1 MQEAASAA
9 KLSNIGRWMPRK
21 IGNDSLMK
29 PKPDFEKIQ
38 TQLQAI
44 RPKKFYRLI
53 AIIFLL
59 FSGLFFTKAL
69 SDENTIL
76 FVAVGGIFLI
86 VAVAIWAIG
95 QMAHTYKAI
104 IESLLNEIEKD
115 AADG

>member
-9 KLSNIGRWMPRK
+9 KLSNLGRWMPRK
-21 IGNDSLMK
+21 IGDDSLMK
-29 PKPDFEKIQ
+29 PKPDLKMIQ

-53 AIIFLL
+53 ATVFLL
-59 FSGLFFTKAL
+59 FSALFFTKGL
-69 SDENTIL
+69 SDEKTIL
-76 FVAVGGIFLI
+76 FVAVGGIFLV